1 MRLTRMWTTN
11 HRSLDYLGGERIW
24 LVATDG
30 SERVFAGIEVDRKDG
45 LFYVGTRW
53 SDGKKFRSPE
63 VIGIMRELF
72 IATEGDVGVSV

>member
-1 MRLTRMWTTN
+1 MNRARMWTTN
-11 HRSLDYLGGERIW
+11 HRSLDYRGGERIW

-63 VIGIMRELF
+63 VFGIMRELF

>member
-1 MRLTRMWTTN
+1 MNRARMWTTN

-63 VIGIMRELF
+63 VFGIMRELF